1 MLEVEVKAPCPQSVR
16 KKLMSLGARK
26 LKAES
31 QTDTYFNSPWRDFR
45 NTDEA
50 LRVRRVG
57 KKYFL
62 TYKGPKI
69 GSEIKMREEIEL
81 PVGAKI
87 FDVLGKLGFVE
98 AAAVRKKRKIFSFE
112 NLLICLDC
120 VEGLGNFIEIE
131 SKDAADKSRIFFLL
145 KKLGID
151 KDACTRRSYLE
162 LLAERK

>member
-1 MLEVEVKAPCPQSVR
+1 MLEVEVKAPCAGIKPR
-16 KKLMSLGARK
+16 LLALGANILRT
-26 LKAES
+26 ES
-31 QTDTYFNSPWRDFR
+31 QEDTYFNSPWRDFSK
-45 NTDEA
+45 TDEA

-81 PVGAKI
+81 PVDSKI
-87 FDVLGKLGFVE
+87 FGVLEKLGFAE
-98 AAAVRKKRKIFSFE
+98 AAVVRKRREMFSVE

>member
-1 MLEVEVKAPCPQSVR
+1 MLEVEVKAPCADVKPKLLALGA
-16 KKLMSLGARK
+16 KKLR
-26 LKAES
+26 AEA
-31 QTDTYFNSPWRDFR
+31 QEDTYFNSPWRDFSK
-45 NTDEA
+45 TDEA

-57 KKYFL
+57 KRYFL

-81 PVGAKI
+81 PVDAKI
-87 FDVLGKLGFVE
+87 FDVLGKLGFKE
-98 AAAVRKKRKIFSFE
+98 AAVVRKRREMFSFE

-120 VEGLGNFIEIE
+120 VEGLGDFIEIE

-145 KKLGID
+145 KTLGID
-151 KDACTRRSYLE
+151 KGACTRRSYLE